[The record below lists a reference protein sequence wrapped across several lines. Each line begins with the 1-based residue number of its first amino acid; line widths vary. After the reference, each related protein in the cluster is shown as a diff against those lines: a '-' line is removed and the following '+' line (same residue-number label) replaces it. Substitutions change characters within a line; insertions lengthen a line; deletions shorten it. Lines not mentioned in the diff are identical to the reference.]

1 MKIIKNF
8 CLILLSILA
17 ILCFFIENHTSKS
30 EIKQSFEIDKPYLS
44 VLKDFSTKN
53 SLEKIIEQNNAVLLD
68 KKWQYLNLEVIRIR
82 KPRQWN
88 IDGKLNF
95 TVETQDESLGKQKLD
110 FYQDVSLKNDTMNI
124 KTGLISSSKNI
135 VLCERTIKF
144 VKKDQED
151 KTLVEIEAKLSVKK
165 IIPKFLIQKMDKK
178 LNESNEKEVENLKNN
193 ILAATKGSESLFS
206 IPINVNNR

>member
-1 MKIIKNF
+1 
-8 CLILLSILA
+8 
-17 ILCFFIENHTSKS
+17 
-30 EIKQSFEIDKPYLS
+30 
-44 VLKDFSTKN
+44 
-53 SLEKIIEQNNAVLLD
+53 
-68 KKWQYLNLEVIRIR
+68 
-82 KPRQWN
+82 
-88 IDGKLNF
+88 
-95 TVETQDESLGKQKLD
+95 
-110 FYQDVSLKNDTMNI
+110 MNI